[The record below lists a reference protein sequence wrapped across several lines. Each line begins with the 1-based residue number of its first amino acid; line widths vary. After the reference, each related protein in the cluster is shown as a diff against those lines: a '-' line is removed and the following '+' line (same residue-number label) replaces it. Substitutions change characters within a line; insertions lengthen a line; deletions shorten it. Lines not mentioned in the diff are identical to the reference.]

1 MESKVVELETIGEV
15 VRDGDSVALGGAWL
29 CNHPMA
35 AVRELV
41 RAGRRDLHLLSL
53 IGSADVDLLLAAGAV
68 GRLTFS
74 MVTLEAFGLAPN
86 LRRGAES
93 GTLELEELTGL
104 SMEAGLDAAGRNI
117 GFMAYPGLGSPPT
130 SDLVKLNPEVYGFV
144 TDPFTGEQELVVK
157 AIRPRI
163 AIVHA
168 WRADRLGNAQ
178 FDGTFGIDDDLAK
191 AAEIVIVTCEEIV
204 DTDVIAA
211 DPHHTKIAG
220 FLVDHVIE
228 APFGAHPT
236 SHVPCYTFDAPEL
249 LDYAAVTTAGGE
261 EQERYVAQLATES
274 EREYRDRVIGSRGP
288 VLAELARQAR
298 VLEVAR

>member
-1 MESKVVELETIGEV
+1 MESKIRPLEAIDTVVH
-15 VRDGDSVALGGAWL
+15 DGDSIALGGAWL

-35 AVRELV
+35 AVRQLI
-41 RAGRRDLHLLSL
+41 RAGRCDLHILSL

-93 GTLELEELTGL
+93 GSLDLVELTGL
-104 SMEAGLDAAGRNI
+104 SMEAGIDAAGRNI
-117 GFMAYPGLGSPPT
+117 PFMAFPGLGHPAT
-130 SDLVKLNPEVYGFV
+130 SDLVALNPSTYAYV
-144 TDPFTGEQELVVK
+144 TDPFTGKQELVVN
-157 AIRPRI
+157 AIRPRV

-168 WRADRLGNAQ
+168 LRADRLGNAQ
-178 FDGTFGIDDDLAK
+178 FDGTFGIDADLAK
-191 AAEIVIVTCEEIV
+191 AADVVIVTCEEIV
-204 DTDVIAA
+204 STEVIAA
-211 DPHHTKIAG
+211 APHMTQITG

-236 SHVPCYTFDAPEL
+236 SHVPRYTFDGPEL
-249 LDYAAVTTAGGE
+249 LDYSAVAGAGGATQDE
-261 EQERYVAQLATES
+261 YVRKIVEES
-274 EREYRDRVIGSRGP
+274 EQDYRDRVIGTRGA
-288 VLAELARQAR
+288 VLEELARQGR